1 MEKGVQ
7 MEDHEKGGGKC
18 LLLGN
23 SIFSLKKKWLVH
35 VKCKN
40 KYYNS
45 LESYTHVKSSGISS
59 FLLALISVGFS
70 DSSTAI

>member
-23 SIFSLKKKWLVH
+23 SIFSFKK
-35 VKCKN
+35 N
-40 KYYNS
+40 
-45 LESYTHVKSSGISS
+45 G
-59 FLLALISVGFS
+59 
-70 DSSTAI
+70 